1 MGVRRNPATCR
12 LITMAFDTYTQS
24 IPLTQK
30 ATFWT
35 NYIGAL
41 KGSHPL
47 RAREDVDS
55 RICYPSITETVPEFR
70 DLQKE
75 FGKIEDQM
83 LSRRHAS
90 TPLTPVLPNAHDRY
104 LFTLMLNIIIYLF
117 IIEYFLSVTHMSQFI
132 LISMGHSTQELPA
145 SPKHIHWSIL
155 SSKMKYVFNFFS
167 LRCRII
173 AVNFL

>member
-1 MGVRRNPATCR
+1 MGILFQLDSYDGIRYLHPEHSAH
-12 LITMAFDTYTQS
+12 A
-24 IPLTQK
+24 K

-41 KGSHPL
+41 KGSHSL

-83 LSRRHAS
+83 LSRHHAS
-90 TPLTPVLPNAHDRY
+90 TPLTPVLPNAHDRIFSAGY
-104 LFTLMLNIIIYLF
+104 AYEPIHTDIYGTF
-117 IIEYFLSVTHMSQFI
+117 QARTAR
-132 LISMGHSTQELPA
+132 IS
-145 SPKHIHWSIL
+145 
-155 SSKMKYVFNFFS
+155 
-167 LRCRII
+167 
-173 AVNFL
+173 